1 MAQEGIKGPVADI
14 QVPKDRLRR
23 PGKAPPPPCLGP
35 RGQGRPLSEIV
46 GLCYSP
52 REPLNL
58 QPEAMLLWLTLAFLW
73 SPTCWAQ
80 QKYGPGGGT
89 YFSTSRDFQNDITG
103 IRVFIG
109 PLGLIKSIQVRF
121 GSSWSEKY
129 GAPGGT
135 PQEVILLPEEHITG
149 IYGSYKNFL
158 RHLVIYTDRG
168 RLFPFGKE
176 DGNTFIAFPDESDKV
191 LIGVCGHYKLLGI
204 TSIGFEWGYPSFLN
218 K

>member
-1 MAQEGIKGPVADI
+1 MCS
-14 QVPKDRLRR
+14 DRLSLLGIEGWCLQDWGFAGYPD
-23 PGKAPPPPCLGP
+23 PGPSKLA
-35 RGQGRPLSEIV
+35 LS
-46 GLCYSP
+46 S
-52 REPLNL
+52 
-58 QPEAMLLWLTLAFLW
+58 
-73 SPTCWAQ
+73 
-80 QKYGPGGGT
+80 
-89 YFSTSRDFQNDITG
+89 
-103 IRVFIG
+103 
-109 PLGLIKSIQVRF
+109 SIQVRF

-204 TSIGFEWGYPSFLN
+204 TSIGFEWGYPSFL
-218 K
+218 KK

>member
-1 MAQEGIKGPVADI
+1 
-14 QVPKDRLRR
+14 
-23 PGKAPPPPCLGP
+23 
-35 RGQGRPLSEIV
+35 
-46 GLCYSP
+46 
-52 REPLNL
+52 
-58 QPEAMLLWLTLAFLW
+58 MLLWLTLAFLW

-176 DGNTFIAFPDESDKV
+176 DGNTFIAVPDESDKV
-191 LIGVCGHYKLLGI
+191 LIRVCGHYKLLGI